1 MRQEG
6 FDELSLALRYLRA
19 NGVEK
24 PTAVNTC
31 NGPKAEAHVI
41 SREPRETG
49 RDD

>member
-24 PTAVNTC
+24 PTAVNSC
-31 NGPKAEAHVI
+31 NGPQADLDIRVGFI
-41 SREPRETG
+41 
-49 RDD
+49 